1 MKVKLLAENAVLP
14 QKAHES
20 DAGYDLVATSKVVDR
35 EKRQITYG
43 FGLAIQLPK
52 GSVGLIFP
60 RSSVRKTDLSLSN
73 CVGVLDENFQGEIQA
88 TFTMLNED
96 VPTKKKNH
104 YKVGERIAQ
113 LVVVDIKQMEVTQVK
128 DFDEVSERGE
138 GGFGSSGTEAL
149 TETKKK
155 SKKKNTKSKDN
166 SSETNGEEQNG

>member
-60 RSSVRKTDLSLSN
+60 RSSVRKTDLALSN

-96 VPTKKKNH
+96 VPTKSKNH

-113 LVVVDIKQMEVTQVK
+113 LVVVDLKQMEVTQVE
-128 DFDEVSERGE
+128 DFDEVSERS
-138 GGFGSSGTEAL
+138 GGFGSSGIEAL

-155 SKKKNTKSKDN
+155 SKKKKSKDN
-166 SSETNGEEQNG
+166 SSETNGEE